1 MTRIVQISN
10 IAPQATKD
18 QMSTL
23 FGFLGKIEDIRLYP
37 TIRDVAIPVQSRIC
51 FIKFHDRDCV
61 GVAQH
66 LTNTVFIDRA
76 LIVVPHTPGEMPDE
90 HRGMEILASGG
101 AIPGLG
107 QEAKWPP
114 HVNNQIEGII
124 LRTDDPKLAEHD
136 LPDYPPLPAT
146 TESHK
151 VNEIR
156 RTVVFDNLESNVTAD
171 QVMSLA
177 AKAGEVRYLR
187 LGTEKESSRNA
198 LVEYSEQPSVVNA
211 LQLHHHDFG
220 GRQIKVNHSTVAIIK
235 PQTKS
240 NEAAQ
245 REIEEAMRRVKEAQ
259 NYIASAI
266 DPVMSLLDSTATK
279 DPKRSRSRSRER
291 RRRSRSRSRRH
302 RSRSRS
308 RRSRSRRRSRSKS
321 RSRRSTSKAKTSSSS
336 SKKDKDR
343 DKDKEKSKSS
353 SSRDKDKDRDKD
365 RKDKKDSDKD
375 KKKMEAIKENEKMK
389 DSESADKDEKE
400 SKGKESP
407 KPSSKSKGRSKS
419 RSKSK
424 GRGSRRSRSP
434 SRPRRSRSR
443 SRSRSRGKSRRTKR
457 SSRSRSRRR
466 SRTRSRSRDRR
477 RSRSRDRR
485 RSRSPAR
492 KGSSKD
498 GSSHKKLYEGSHVS
512 RRKESRRDRSRSR
525 DRKDKG
531 RDKDKHKEKH
541 KEKKKEKKDKEEK
554 TKKDS
559 KQVLR
564 DYDEE
569 EQGYE
574 GEAAE
579 KAKANKFEQEEI
591 KDTAGEA
598 VDMDISDSP

>member
-279 DPKRSRSRSRER
+279 DPKRS
-291 RRRSRSRSRRH
+291 
-302 RSRSRS
+302 
-308 RRSRSRRRSRSKS
+308 RSRSRRRSRSKS